1 MIRRPPRSTRTD
13 TLFPYTT
20 LFRSNHT
27 PGPWRAD
34 PYNDIRTSPDG
45 CKIAAVVTH
54 YGTLNAADANARLIA
69 AAPDL
74 LDALTEARRIIRA
87 RASRS
92 ASECRFLDA
101 ADAAI
106 ARATSNPKERSEEH
120 TSELQSL
127 MRISYAVFCLKK
139 KKQHNKIQSIY

>member
-1 MIRRPPRSTRTD
+1 MLHSPPRSTRTD
-13 TLFPYTT
+13 TLFPDTT
-20 LFRSNHT
+20 LFRS
-27 PGPWRAD
+27 
-34 PYNDIRTSPDG
+34 
-45 CKIAAVVTH
+45 VVTH

-106 ARATSNPKERSEEH
+106 ARATSNPKESCNMHHSVTFARGRSRAIENQTGRAYGRERGC
-120 TSELQSL
+120 Q
-127 MRISYAVFCLKK
+127 
-139 KKQHNKIQSIY
+139 

>member
-1 MIRRPPRSTRTD
+1 MPA
-13 TLFPYTT
+13 
-20 LFRSNHT
+20 NHT

-74 LDALTEARRIIRA
+74 LDALTEARRIIRD

-92 ASECRFLDA
+92 APECRFLDA
-101 ADAAI
+101 ADEI
-106 ARATSNPKERSEEH
+106 GRASCRERVC
-120 TSELQSL
+120 Q
-127 MRISYAVFCLKK
+127 YA
-139 KKQHNKIQSIY
+139 

>member
-1 MIRRPPRSTRTD
+1 MPA
-13 TLFPYTT
+13 
-20 LFRSNHT
+20 NHT

-87 RASRS
+87 RASPS
-92 ASECRFLDA
+92 ASACRFLDA
-101 ADAAI
+101 ADAELR
-106 ARATSNPKERSEEH
+106 RAACREKGCT
-120 TSELQSL
+120 
-127 MRISYAVFCLKK
+127 YV
-139 KKQHNKIQSIY
+139 

>member
-1 MIRRPPRSTRTD
+1 MPA
-13 TLFPYTT
+13 
-20 LFRSNHT
+20 NHT

-92 ASECRFLDA
+92 ASA
-101 ADAAI
+101 
-106 ARATSNPKERSEEH
+106 RSEEH
-120 TSELQSL
+120 TSELQSP
-127 MRISYAVFCLKK
+127 MRISYALLGW
-139 KKQHNKIQSIY
+139 NKNHKGTSSHV

>member
-1 MIRRPPRSTRTD
+1 MPA
-13 TLFPYTT
+13 
-20 LFRSNHT
+20 NHT

-54 YGTLNAADANARLIA
+54 SGTLNAADANARLIA

-87 RASRS
+87 RPSRS
-92 ASECRFLDA
+92 ASHCRFLA
-101 ADAAI
+101 PADAALPPPPPHPTQPRTI
-106 ARATSNPKERSEEH
+106 HPPPPS
-120 TSELQSL
+120 
-127 MRISYAVFCLKK
+127 
-139 KKQHNKIQSIY
+139 